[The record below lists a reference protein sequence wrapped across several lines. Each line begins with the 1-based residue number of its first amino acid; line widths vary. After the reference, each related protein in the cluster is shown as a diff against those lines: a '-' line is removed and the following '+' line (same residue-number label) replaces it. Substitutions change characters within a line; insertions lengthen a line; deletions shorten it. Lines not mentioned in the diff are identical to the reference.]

1 MGYRGPGARP
11 VVGRCPINNLPAPGR
26 LVGVSQN
33 ALRVVIAE
41 DEALI
46 RLDLKEMLEEEG
58 YSVVAETGDG
68 ETAVDR
74 VTSLRPDLAIFDVK
88 MPVLDG
94 ISAAEQIAAE
104 RIAPVV
110 ILTAF
115 SQRELVER
123 ARDAGAMAYL
133 VKPFTKADLVPAI
146 EMAVSRYTEIK
157 ALDEEVNTLRDR
169 LEVRKLLDR
178 AKGLLQSEHGMT
190 EPQAFRWIQKTSMD
204 RRLTM
209 RKVAESVIEGTVA
222 TTEAT
227 GAGATEST
235 DKAAAPQQAEKPA
248 AE

>member
-1 MGYRGPGARP
+1 LR
-11 VVGRCPINNLPAPGR
+11 
-26 LVGVSQN
+26 VSQN

-46 RLDLKEMLEEEG
+46 RLDLNEMLEEEG
-58 YSVVAETGDG
+58 YSVVAEVGDG
-68 ETAVDR
+68 ETAVER

-94 ISAAEQIAAE
+94 ISAAEQIAAG
-104 RIAPVV
+104 RLAPVV

-146 EMAVSRYTEIK
+146 EMAVSRFTEIR
-157 ALDEEVNTLRDR
+157 ALDSEVSTLRDR

-178 AKGLLQSEHGMT
+178 AKGLLQSEHGMS

-209 RKVAESVIEGTVA
+209 RAVAEAIIEGTMGTDA
-222 TTEAT
+222 AGDT
-227 GAGATEST
+227 GKTADADQSE
-235 DKAAAPQQAEKPA
+235 
-248 AE
+248 